1 MYKGT
6 TPTYIFTNNE
16 VDLTQ
21 ATKVYVT
28 FSDGNGNEIVTKSGD
43 DLTVEEHSVSVWL
56 SQAETLSFPNGR
68 VAVQINWTYNEEN
81 KVKRAC
87 SEKMTITANKNL
99 IDEVI

>member
-21 ATKVYVT
+21 TTKVYVT
-28 FSDGNGNEIVTKSGD
+28 FSDGNGNEIFTKSGD

-56 SQAETLSFPNGR
+56 DQTETLSFPNGR
-68 VAVQINWTYNEEN
+68 VAVQINWTYNEGN